1 MQALEYPFDASDI
14 LQRKRRIR
22 RELLQQDGLIDKKI
36 AIVGGS
42 TVGEVKNI
50 LELFLLNA
58 GIRPTFWEGGYGLY
72 FEDIVYDDG
81 ALRAF
86 APDLVYVHTTFRNLA
101 NLPCQADSAEA
112 AEAKF
117 AAEAARWAHFWQAA
131 LGYGCPVVQNNFEQ
145 PDVRLMG
152 NMDAVDAHG
161 LVRFGRR
168 MNEQLAQFAAAHKG
182 LYVNDICW
190 LSAQEGL
197 DKWHDPQMWYA
208 YKYALALDCVPAL
221 CHSVAAIAKS
231 VFGKNKKVVVCD
243 LDNTLW
249 GGVIGDD
256 GPEGIELGEETPAGR
271 AHTALQQYLKELSHM
286 GVLLGVCSKNEDAL
300 AREGFARADSVL
312 KAEDFV
318 SFKANWEPKHLNL
331 AAAAKELNLL
341 PDSFVFLDDNPAE
354 RALVRQ
360 SLPGTAVP
368 ELAAPESYVRTLD
381 RAGYFEAVGLSADD
395 KKRAQMYHE
404 NALRSAAS
412 ASFADYGEYLR
423 SLAMRAEIGPFRA
436 GQLGRITQLI
446 NKTNQ
451 FNLTTRRYTEAEV
464 AACMQDEGCIT
475 LAGRLEDKFGDNGL
489 VSAII
494 GRVRGGAVHI
504 ELWVM
509 SCRVFKRD
517 LEKAVFDRLV
527 AQCRALGVGRITGRY
542 LPTAKNL
549 FCKDFYATIGFEPT
563 GGSDAGEK
571 DYVFTVPADYA
582 PQCTVIDVQ

>member
-190 LSAQEGL
+190 LSA
-197 DKWHDPQMWYA
+197 
-208 YKYALALDCVPAL
+208 
-221 CHSVAAIAKS
+221 
-231 VFGKNKKVVVCD
+231 
-243 LDNTLW
+243 
-249 GGVIGDD
+249 
-256 GPEGIELGEETPAGR
+256 
-271 AHTALQQYLKELSHM
+271 
-286 GVLLGVCSKNEDAL
+286 
-300 AREGFARADSVL
+300 REGP
-312 KAEDFV
+312 V
-318 SFKANWEPKHLNL
+318 SYTHLDVY
-331 AAAAKELNLL
+331 K
-341 PDSFVFLDDNPAE
+341 
-354 RALVRQ
+354 RQ
-360 SLPGTAVP
+360 RRCRRRPRRCRSGTGP
-368 ELAAPESYVRTLD
+368 RAAPPRWPRRWCRNR
-381 RAGYFEAVGLSADD
+381 RAPG
-395 KKRAQMYHE
+395 
-404 NALRSAAS
+404 
-412 ASFADYGEYLR
+412 
-423 SLAMRAEIGPFRA
+423 
-436 GQLGRITQLI
+436 
-446 NKTNQ
+446 
-451 FNLTTRRYTEAEV
+451 
-464 AACMQDEGCIT
+464 
-475 LAGRLEDKFGDNGL
+475 
-489 VSAII
+489 
-494 GRVRGGAVHI
+494 
-504 ELWVM
+504 W
-509 SCRVFKRD
+509 
-517 LEKAVFDRLV
+517 
-527 AQCRALGVGRITGRY
+527 
-542 LPTAKNL
+542 
-549 FCKDFYATIGFEPT
+549 
-563 GGSDAGEK
+563 
-571 DYVFTVPADYA
+571 
-582 PQCTVIDVQ
+582 